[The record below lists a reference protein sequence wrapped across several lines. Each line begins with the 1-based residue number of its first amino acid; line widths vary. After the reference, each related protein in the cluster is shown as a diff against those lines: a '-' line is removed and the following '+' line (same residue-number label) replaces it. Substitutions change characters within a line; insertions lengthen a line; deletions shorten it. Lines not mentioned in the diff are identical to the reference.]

1 MSVDAMVKKV
11 QDSAA
16 KYSGQCTF
24 AFSQATNPIAGM
36 IGLSKITEGG
46 ICQALSEMW
55 VVHHAAEGSLWNWLY
70 PNGKLNTSALANMA
84 YNFSYGSVKTGKTF
98 KSLSSQDQNS
108 DLWFLQYGIRRR
120 SGLML
125 QSGNVGVRSLSQGER
140 TKKMSGRGLGRNLGN
155 NLISGSM
162 VANLGKGDGTYR
174 MIGIYGDGGHC
185 MCAYVGQDVAF
196 FDPNFGE
203 FWFEKR
209 ADFANWWGK
218 SFWIRSGYDGS
229 LSDAYEIRDYA
240 KAVGAGAKSLT
251 GKF

>member
-1 MSVDAMVKKV
+1 MSIEAMVKRV

-16 KYSGQCTF
+16 KHSGHCTF

-70 PNGKLNTSALANMA
+70 PDGRLSTSALANMA
-84 YNFSYGSVKTGKTF
+84 YNFSYGSVKKGSGF
-98 KSLSSQDQNS
+98 KGLSSQDQNS

-120 SGLML
+120 SGIVMKV
-125 QSGNVGVRSLSQGER
+125 GNVGVRSLDHGER
-140 TKKMSGRGLGRNLGN
+140 KKRGSRRGLGRDLGN
-155 NLISGSM
+155 SLVSGSM
-162 VANLGKGDGTYR
+162 VTNLGAGSGTYR

-218 SFWIRSGYDGS
+218 AFWTLSGYS
-229 LSDAYEIRDYA
+229 SALSDAWELRDYA
-240 KAVGAGAKSLT
+240 KAVGPGARRLS